1 MATFLPALAEEV
13 QPHIVDGY
21 IDAIGAHA
29 LGIDENPA
37 YQDRIGALEGSE
49 EQEGNE
55 MRQPEAKQL
64 VVWGRIPYI

>member
-1 MATFLPALAEEV
+1 VATFLPALAEEV

-37 YQDRIGALEGSE
+37 YQNRIGALEGSE

-55 MRQPEAKQL
+55 MRQPEAEQL
-64 VVWGRIPYI
+64 VICGGKAFI